1 MEGLIL
7 YRDSYQGG
15 PIAYFSDVSLW
26 TFSIKN
32 HVYIVQTLIGDGV
45 IVSFVFAEIRIVIYS
60 VRCSF
65 TAATWCGN
73 LN

>member
-15 PIAYFSDVSLW
+15 PIAYFSDVSQW
-26 TFSIKN
+26 TFLSKN
-32 HVYIVQTLIGDGV
+32 HIYTAQTLIGDGV
-45 IVSFVFAEIRIVIYS
+45 IVSFVFVEVHSVIHS

-65 TAATWCGN
+65 IAATRCGN
-73 LN
+73 LS